1 MVKME
6 DAVIARFESKGEKFE
21 MLVDPDLAMDLKEG
35 REVNF
40 NDLLVIDTVF
50 KDANKGDE
58 KSEEKV
64 KEIFGTAGIN
74 EIAKKIILEGEVQL
88 TTAQRREIM
97 ARKRKEIVAFIAMNA
112 VNPQTKTP
120 HPPQRIE
127 NAIEEA
133 KLQIDFGKT
142 VQEQIPEFMK
152 ELRKLIPIS
161 LEQLKLAIRIPAE
174 HAGKAEHIL
183 HKYKLQKEEWQKD
196 GSLIAVVEI
205 PAGMKQEL
213 FNEINAI
220 THGEVESKILEE

>member
-6 DAVIARFESKGEKFE
+6 DAVIARFETKGEKFE

-35 REVNF
+35 RDVNF

-58 KSEEKV
+58 KSEETV
-64 KEIFGTAGIN
+64 KEVFGTEEIN
-74 EIAKKIILEGEVQL
+74 AIAKKIILEGEVQL
-88 TTAQRREIM
+88 TTVQRRDMLEK
-97 ARKRKEIVAFIAMNA
+97 KRKELISFIARNA

-133 KLQIDFGKT
+133 KVQIDFSKS
-142 VQEQIPEFMK
+142 VKEQIPEVMK

-161 LEQLKLAIRIPAE
+161 LEQLKIAIKVPAI
-174 HAGKAEHIL
+174 HAGKVGHAL

-196 GSLIAVVEI
+196 GSLIAVIEI
-205 PAGMKQEL
+205 PAGMKQDL

-220 THGEVESKILEE
+220 THGDIESKIMEE